1 MSDVAIKRPPAG
13 MPKQVLLAAAAL
25 IALTL
30 VGATAAR
37 LTGVGKTQIPMRR
50 PSKASAL
57 RFDDQQNGSVLVRRA
72 SDEAVIY
79 TIAPETNG
87 FMRATLR
94 GLAQE
99 RRRSGIDDTTPFR
112 AHPMERRPY
121 VARRRN
127 DRPECGSRGLRRNK
141 RGRLCPALCLRRAEM
156 SLLPALRRQTFE
168 SPCTVEI
175 ERSAETLEAHVVIDG
190 DYDLRPGDEVLVR
203 DPPTN
208 PPFGE
213 RIIVRRMAT
222 ITRAGLP
229 ERIWTRL
236 AGNFELGEL
245 YDVSFTERRR
255 L

>member
-1 MSDVAIKRPPAG
+1 
-13 MPKQVLLAAAAL
+13 
-25 IALTL
+25 
-30 VGATAAR
+30 
-37 LTGVGKTQIPMRR
+37 
-50 PSKASAL
+50 
-57 RFDDQQNGSVLVRRA
+57 
-72 SDEAVIY
+72 
-79 TIAPETNG
+79 
-87 FMRATLR
+87 
-94 GLAQE
+94 
-99 RRRSGIDDTTPFR
+99 
-112 AHPMERRPY
+112 
-121 VARRRN
+121 
-127 DRPECGSRGLRRNK
+127 
-141 RGRLCPALCLRRAEM
+141 M

-208 PPFGE
+208 TPFGE
-213 RIIVRRMAT
+213 RITVRRMAT

-245 YDVSFTERRR
+245 YDVSFTERRQ